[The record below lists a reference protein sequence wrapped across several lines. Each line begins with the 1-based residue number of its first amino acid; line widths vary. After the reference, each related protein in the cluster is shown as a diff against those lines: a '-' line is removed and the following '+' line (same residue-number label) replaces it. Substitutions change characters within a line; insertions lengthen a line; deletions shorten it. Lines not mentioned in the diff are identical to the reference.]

1 LKGAAIRTLI
11 SDILQTVETLDGIV
25 EELASYPRLSEP
37 KPIET
42 RGYALLAHDFYTG
55 LESIFERIAAE
66 INSGY
71 PSGPNSH
78 ARLLRSMAMDVER
91 VRPAVISR
99 ELFEELDELRKFR
112 HFVRHAYGVPLR
124 WERVKEHL
132 ERIVRIYPEL
142 KKRLNDFLGFLSE
155 LADSLG

>member
-1 LKGAAIRTLI
+1 MGLKGAA
-11 SDILQTVETLDGIV
+11 
-25 EELASYPRLSEP
+25 
-37 KPIET
+37 IET
-42 RGYALLAHDFYTG
+42 RGYALLIHDFYTG

-71 PSGPNSH
+71 PRGPSSPP
-78 ARLLRSMAMDVER
+78 RLLRSMAMDVER

-124 WERVKEHL
+124 WERVREHL